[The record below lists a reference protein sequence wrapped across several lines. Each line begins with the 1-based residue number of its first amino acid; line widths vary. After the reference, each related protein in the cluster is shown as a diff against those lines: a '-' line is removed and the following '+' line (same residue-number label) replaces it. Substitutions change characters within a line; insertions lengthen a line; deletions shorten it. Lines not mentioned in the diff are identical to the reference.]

1 MDKLGNNYVY
11 LSIVELLWTQLFST
25 IVEVEVNNKNTISVY
40 TTSMELYSKII
51 YLNGYACT
59 TYNKIIYLNGYACTT
74 YLRTYV

>member
-11 LSIVELLWTQLFST
+11 LNIVELLWIQLFST
-25 IVEVEVNNKNTISVY
+25 IIEINSKNTISVY
-40 TTSMELYSKII
+40 TTSMELYNKII
-51 YLNGYACT
+51 YLNGYAYT

>member
-11 LSIVELLWTQLFST
+11 LNTVELLWVQLLST
-25 IVEVEVNNKNTISVY
+25 IVEVSNKNTISVY

-51 YLNGYACT
+51 YLSGYACT
-59 TYNKIIYLNGYACTT
+59 TYSKIIYLNGYACTT